1 MRKLKVGYFER
12 KLLQEEF
19 ARDIY
24 RELGYTLKDVPDN
37 YMEQSQHPAEI
48 AIYRA
53 VGNILDK
60 LTKGE

>member
-12 KLLQEEF
+12 KRLQEEF

-24 RELGYTLKDVPDN
+24 EELGYTLRDVPDN
-37 YMEQSQHPAEI
+37 YMEQSQHPCEI

-53 VGNILDK
+53 VGNILDR

>member
-37 YMEQSQHPAEI
+37 YMEQSQQP
-48 AIYRA
+48 
-53 VGNILDK
+53 GK
-60 LTKGE
+60 

>member
-1 MRKLKVGYFER
+1 MKKLTIGYFER
-12 KLLQEEF
+12 KRLQEQF

-24 RELGYTLKDVPDN
+24 KELGYTLREVSDN
-37 YMEQSQHPAEI
+37 YMERSQHPTEV

-53 VGNILDK
+53 VGIILDK